1 MVKNYD
7 GQRFPIRESSYIVN
21 TKFIRFF
28 AFNEKKNHENTIDN
42 PTIKKGRFVP
52 TISIQRDLY
61 NYANYNEIPLDKKFE
76 RSFQLTYRDPS

>member
-1 MVKNYD
+1 MMDRDFQSENLLTSLTRNLFD
-7 GQRFPIRESSYIVN
+7 SSHL
-21 TKFIRFF
+21 T
-28 AFNEKKNHENTIDN
+28 KKNHENTIDN

-52 TISIQRDLY
+52 AISIQRDLY